1 MILETQGWA
10 SYHKMKKLNVSLNIH
25 VFVISK
31 NILMEFI
38 LVFLKRKQLSIAEN
52 YAAIFVDV
60 HVDYTHAIGS

>member
-1 MILETQGWA
+1 
-10 SYHKMKKLNVSLNIH
+10 MKKLNVSLNIH

-52 YAAIFVDV
+52 YAAFFVDV